1 MKPHPANSES
11 PGIPMI
17 APAPR
22 RGIAVMEV
30 IVVALI
36 VGVLLVI
43 AIPRFTRP
51 TLDVVEGP
59 AASVTAG
66 ETGPIAVRVTSWRGA
81 AQRGV
86 PVAFETADGIAVTPE
101 VATTDSNGVARATWF
116 AGPGQGPRTIVA
128 HVQGR
133 ETPSVTVSTR
143 AEESAAPA
151 TAAPPAAAS
160 DSPATAP
167 PTTPA
172 DTQQAAPPA
181 SSEPAAD
188 SGAVPR

>member
-1 MKPHPANSES
+1 MISPAV
-11 PGIPMI
+11 
-17 APAPR
+17 R

-36 VGVLLVI
+36 IGVLLVI

-51 TLDVVEGP
+51 TLDIVEGP
-59 AASVTAG
+59 GASIQAG

-116 AGPGQGPRTIVA
+116 AGPGRGPRTIVA
-128 HVQGR
+128 HVEGR
-133 ETPSVTVSTR
+133 ETPSVTVATR
-143 AEESAAPA
+143 ADGEAAPA
-151 TAAPPAAAS
+151 PAAPPVAP
-160 DSPATAP
+160 PAVPDTAP
-167 PTTPA
+167 SSAPA
-172 DTQQAAPPA
+172 DTQQAVPPA
-181 SSEPAAD
+181 ASEQAAD
-188 SGAVPR
+188 SGASPR

>member
-1 MKPHPANSES
+1 
-11 PGIPMI
+11 MI
-17 APAPR
+17 APAAR

-59 AASVTAG
+59 GASIRAG

-81 AQRGV
+81 AQPGV

-116 AGPGQGPRTIVA
+116 AGPGRGARTIVA
-128 HVQGR
+128 HVEGR
-133 ETPSVTVSTR
+133 ETPSVTVATR
-143 AEESAAPA
+143 ADEAAEPA
-151 TAAPPAAAS
+151 TAAPS
-160 DSPATAP
+160 TAP
-167 PTTPA
+167 PPAPSDTPPA
-172 DTQQAAPPA
+172 DTQPAASPA
-181 SSEPAAD
+181 ASEPAAD
-188 SGAVPR
+188 SGTVPR

>member
-1 MKPHPANSES
+1 MV
-11 PGIPMI
+11 
-17 APAPR
+17 APAAR

-51 TLDVVEGP
+51 TLDIVEGP
-59 AASVTAG
+59 GASIQSG
-66 ETGPIAVRVTSWRGA
+66 DTGPIAVRVTSWRGA

-116 AGPGQGPRTIVA
+116 AGPGRGPRTIVA
-128 HVQGR
+128 HVEGR
-133 ETPSVTVSTR
+133 DTPSVTVATR
-143 AEESAAPA
+143 ADEAAEPVP
-151 TAAPPAAAS
+151 AAPPAAES

-167 PTTPA
+167 STAPA
-172 DTQQAAPPA
+172 DTQPAAPPA
-181 SSEPAAD
+181 ASEPAAD
-188 SGAVPR
+188 SGAAPR